1 MWTKWPAFEPK
12 NTGRSELHYRTYC
25 TVLWTESTATKINSS
40 VQGASTAN
48 FMGEEGELQCPAELH
63 TGGDNVGQHH
73 PALGPVLPAT
83 NLRPSAAAPT
93 PWGARR
99 RHHSRHLLREVQS
112 REAADETAEAMAAGS
127 GGGEALAPTM
137 SGQHLALAG
146 MKERQPREE
155 EGDHRGAGGLG
166 DGSPPIDSGRAA
178 AHPRD
183 MVKL

>member
-1 MWTKWPAFEPK
+1 M
-12 NTGRSELHYRTYC
+12 
-25 TVLWTESTATKINSS
+25 
-40 VQGASTAN
+40 
-48 FMGEEGELQCPAELH
+48 
-63 TGGDNVGQHH
+63 
-73 PALGPVLPAT
+73 
-83 NLRPSAAAPT
+83 
-93 PWGARR
+93 
-99 RHHSRHLLREVQS
+99 
-112 REAADETAEAMAAGS
+112 
-127 GGGEALAPTM
+127 APTM